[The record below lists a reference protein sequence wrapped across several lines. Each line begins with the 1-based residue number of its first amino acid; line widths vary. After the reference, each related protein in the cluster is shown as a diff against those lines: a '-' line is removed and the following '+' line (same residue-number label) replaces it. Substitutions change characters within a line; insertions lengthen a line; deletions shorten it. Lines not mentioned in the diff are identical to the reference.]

1 MKITIKFFASLRE
14 ALQTSEESFE
24 VPAGIHTLTQLRSHL
39 MTRGEVWADVLAEG
53 KAVRVALNH
62 VMVDGSTAL
71 QDQAE
76 VAFFPP
82 VTGG

>member
-14 ALQTSEESFE
+14 ALDTSEETFE
-24 VPAGIHTLTQLRSHL
+24 VPSGIETLTQLRAHL

-53 KAVRVALNH
+53 KAVRMALNH
-62 VMVDGSTAL
+62 VMVEGSTSL
-71 QDQAE
+71 QDRAE